1 MRLLS
6 ARPLSENAKSPNP
19 SQAVDTLRGMLSP
32 RDKSILDFE
41 GSWWLYPGPKD
52 RAISEYLDVSA
63 TRYYQALRRL
73 IDDDEAYGHDP
84 LTVRRLRKV
93 RDARLE
99 RIAAQVGDQ
108 A

>member
-1 MRLLS
+1 M
-6 ARPLSENAKSPNP
+6 
-19 SQAVDTLRGMLSP
+19 
-32 RDKSILDFE
+32 
-41 GSWWLYPGPKD
+41 
-52 RAISEYLDVSA
+52 SA

-73 IDDDEAYGHDP
+73 IDDEEAQRHDP